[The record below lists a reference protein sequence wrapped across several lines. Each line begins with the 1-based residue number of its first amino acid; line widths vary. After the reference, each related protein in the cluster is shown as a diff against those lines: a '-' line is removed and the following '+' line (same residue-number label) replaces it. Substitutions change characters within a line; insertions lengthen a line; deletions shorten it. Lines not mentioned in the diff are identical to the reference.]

1 VEKKVVHLGYF
12 AEEGQAAAR
21 YASAKKA
28 ITEKRPVKDPPK
40 SRAAV
45 GSKHKGVCWIPGRKL
60 WKAQISVQGVPKHLG
75 IFKNEEEAAAAY
87 QAAVEA
93 KSQGLQVPAPP
104 NGRRKSP
111 EERASEKAKKAE
123 EKEKAKKER
132 AEAKAK
138 KEEEKQNAKK
148 DKEAAKLRAQLAKA
162 KTTGQKQKQ
171 KQKQKQAPA
180 AQDEGEEQEE
190 KQEEEAAEL
199 LGKVAASR
207 KPRAKPSPKRKSMSG
222 GGSGEA
228 KRKKV

>member
-1 VEKKVVHLGYF
+1 MVHLGYF

-28 ITEKRPVKDPPK
+28 IEEKRPVKDPPK
-40 SRAAV
+40 PRAAV

-93 KSQGLQVPAPP
+93 KSQGLPVPAPP

-171 KQKQKQAPA
+171 KQKQAPA

-190 KQEEEAAEL
+190 EAVEL

-222 GGSGEA
+222 GGRGEG